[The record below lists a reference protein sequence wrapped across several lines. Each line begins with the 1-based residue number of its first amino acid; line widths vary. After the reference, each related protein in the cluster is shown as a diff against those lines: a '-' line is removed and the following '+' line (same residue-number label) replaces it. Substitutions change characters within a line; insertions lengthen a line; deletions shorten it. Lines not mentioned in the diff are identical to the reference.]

1 MKKVTAAYL
10 SRQHSKLSLI
20 SRLFC
25 CQRKSQQS
33 GTTLMLQGAAERL
46 NTPILT
52 TTILQFKVAKNH
64 SGRQKFT
71 LHGDKTTEILANKTA
86 CDLLRPP
93 SLSQKIST
101 WTCPKGLGLLQD
113 T

>member
-1 MKKVTAAYL
+1 
-10 SRQHSKLSLI
+10 
-20 SRLFC
+20 
-25 CQRKSQQS
+25 
-33 GTTLMLQGAAERL
+33 MLQGAAERL

-64 SGRQKFT
+64 SRRQKFT

-93 SLSQKIST
+93 SLSRKIST
-101 WTCPKGLGLLQD
+101 WTCPKGLGLFQD